1 MPRETKAQKNA
12 RVGMLLAEYD
22 EKSRA
27 LRKLEKDVKAL
38 GEQVRE
44 TGVGVYGEW
53 TYSHGTPREILDQPA
68 AQALIKELGHEV
80 PKVMTKP
87 PIVIQH
93 VAATSTTRK

>member
-1 MPRETKAQKNA
+1 MARETKAQKNT

-38 GEQVRE
+38 ADQVRE
-44 TGVGVYGEW
+44 VGVGVYGEW

-68 AQALIKELGHEV
+68 ARALIVELGKPV
-80 PKVMTKP
+80 PMTETRP
-87 PIVIQH
+87 PIVVQH
-93 VAATSTTRK
+93 VAATK